1 MIPVRFRIFIYLALS
16 VALIFLVVGLGYIFS
31 NIVTY
36 VIVSII
42 IATILRPFVERISGF
57 HIYNIRIPRALA
69 ILLSFAFLIL
79 FIYSFLRLFVPL
91 LTDEIGLLTE
101 LNYDYILEKVS
112 ESLGGLEVFLI
123 ENNLVE
129 EKPGFILDR
138 SREYALDF
146 LQNTEF
152 SAVIN
157 NAFSFLGSLLVSLL
171 AVTFISFF
179 FLYEKGMLRKLFLR
193 LIPNSYFE
201 LTVTAFY
208 KIEKLLSNYLIGLLF
223 QMLAIFSLA
232 SILLS
237 IAGIKY
243 ALTIAVFAATANL
256 IPYLGPILGA
266 SFGIIVSLSTS
277 PIGMEYQ
284 YYLVLLFKV
293 AASFGIVQLA
303 DNIIFQPLIFSKSVK
318 AHPLEIFVI
327 VFVGATLAGPIG
339 MIFAIPV
346 YTIIRV
352 SFIEFYSGYQEYKI
366 FNLNQSR

>member
-1 MIPVRFRIFIYLALS
+1 MIPVRYRIFLYLALS
-16 VALIFLVVGLGYIFS
+16 VAVISLVVGLGYVFS

-42 IATILRPFVERISGF
+42 IATILRPFVEQLASF
-57 HIYNIRIPRALA
+57 HIYNIRIPRGLA
-69 ILLSFAFLIL
+69 ILTAFGLLIF

-91 LTDEIGLLTE
+91 ITDEIGLLTQ
-101 LNYDYILEKVS
+101 LNYDSILQKIS
-112 ESLGGLEVFLI
+112 DSLAGLETFLI
-123 ENNLVE
+123 ENSLVD
-129 EKPGFILDR
+129 EKPGFILDK
-138 SREYALDF
+138 SSEYAFNF

-152 SAVIN
+152 SVVIN
-157 NAFSFLGSLLVSLL
+157 NAFSFLGSLLISML
-171 AVTFISFF
+171 AVSFITFF

-223 QMLAIFSLA
+223 QMIAIFSLA
-232 SILLS
+232 SVLLS

-266 SFGIIVSLSTS
+266 SFGIIVSISTS
-277 PIGMEYQ
+277 PIGMEFQ
-284 YYLVLLFKV
+284 YYLVILLKV
-293 AASFGIVQLA
+293 AISFGIVQLS

-327 VFVGATLAGPIG
+327 VFVGATLAGPVG
-339 MIFAIPV
+339 MIFAIPA
-346 YTIIRV
+346 YTILRV